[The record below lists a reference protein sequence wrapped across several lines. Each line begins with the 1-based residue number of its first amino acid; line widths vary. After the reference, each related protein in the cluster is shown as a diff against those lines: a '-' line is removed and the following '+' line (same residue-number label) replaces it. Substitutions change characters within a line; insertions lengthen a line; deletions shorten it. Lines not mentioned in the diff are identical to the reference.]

1 MLLLFVMVRH
11 LPLFSLLDSFHGLAM
26 FSLLT
31 KFQSLAGLSL
41 LDMGYGWL
49 FLLAV
54 LETRLVAPRLVK
66 DQNNLKLER

>member
-1 MLLLFVMVRH
+1 MLLLLVIVRH

-26 FSLLT
+26 GFLLT

-41 LDMGYGWL
+41 FDMGYGWL
-49 FLLAV
+49 YLLSV
-54 LETRLVAPRLVK
+54 LETPLVAK